1 MRYNC
6 IEALDAFVP
15 KGALGSKERSA
26 TSSGCN
32 SDTCTS
38 VSHWQRICNH
48 VVFPVESYQ
57 GQLRRA
63 EPCPL
68 QVRSTKRHDGGSSQ
82 PQQKPRVDHVSTQA
96 KHSLSTTARFES
108 QHSGNGMER
117 SPLFHL
123 RQNPK
128 ARTQSKELCK
138 ADANPQT
145 LEHKTANPSSTPPT
159 TLYYT
164 LITDY

>member
-128 ARTQSKELCK
+128 ARTQSKELSARPMQTPRLWNTK
-138 ADANPQT
+138 LQT
-145 LEHKTANPSSTPPT
+145 LPAPPQPPSIIP
-159 TLYYT
+159 
-164 LITDY
+164 